1 MIHNKYKFVLAS
13 SSERRLSMLNRI
25 GYQPDLVVSP
35 NVDESINGN
44 EKPTAYVN
52 RIALKKAESVSLSH
66 KDSYILAADTVIVS
80 GGKIYGKAKNKIEAF
95 KILKSLSG
103 KRHKVYGGICVI
115 SPSKNI
121 SLRTIVTQV
130 VFRVLEQKEIESY
143 LSSEEWIGK
152 AGCYAI
158 QGIAS
163 KFVKRVNGNYDNIV
177 GLSLI
182 DADKMIKGIK

>member
-35 NVDESINGN
+35 NVDESINNN
-44 EKPTAYVN
+44 EKPIAYVN
-52 RIALKKAESVSLSH
+52 RIALKKAESASLNH
-66 KDSYILAADTVIVS
+66 KDCYILAADTVIVS

-115 SPSKNI
+115 SPSQNVT
-121 SLRTIVTQV
+121 LRTIVTQV

-143 LSSEEWIGK
+143 ISSEEWIGK